1 MYPCPHCNE
10 RGIHGLHKWASSI
23 RTPAECR
30 RCGGLVA
37 VPVVNASGIL
47 AASALMLTAGGF
59 LAVALESSVCFW
71 LCAAAVLGFYVWRWR
86 AAPLTRISADQR
98 DSALKLSW
106 SASLLALFVG
116 LLSR

>member
-1 MYPCPHCNE
+1 MYSCPHCNE
-10 RGIHGLHKWASSI
+10 PGLHGLHKWASSI

-30 RCGGLVA
+30 TCGGLVA

-98 DSALKLSW
+98 DAALNLSW